1 MNNRIVSAN
10 TSKINFIG
18 KIRIGIKAKS
28 SSGTEYPKAVDYFV
42 PTGNFAQFFT
52 KTFGEKPSKFRIMF
66 TNENALQQKY
76 VLQDKELY
84 GESDGLTVK
93 YKNREKKEWEE
104 KTFSTPDAAA
114 EFMADYQNKLNK
126 KGVKWAKML
135 AMDFVIPEI
144 MDVFGFWRF
153 ETKAE
158 KSMIDSIT
166 NMFDA
171 ACQLY
176 GQINLVPFYLSV
188 EMKDHKTFDENR
200 KFPVVSLTP
209 AINPVAYQ
217 TVMLNS
223 LNPIQD
229 LLQIQYTTQMQL
241 PPASDEGNI
250 FEEESVAV
258 YEMSKCE
265 TLEQLKECWT
275 KYKKFQRSE
284 SFIASKEAKKTELS
298 K

>member
-1 MNNRIVSAN
+1 MNNRIVNANSA
-10 TSKINFIG
+10 KINFIG

-28 SSGTEYPKAVDYFV
+28 ASGSEYPKAVDYFV

-84 GESDGLTVK
+84 GESDGLTVR
-93 YKNREKKEWEE
+93 YKDRAKKEWEE
-104 KTFSTPDAAA
+104 KTFQTPEAAA
-114 EFMADYQNKLNK
+114 EFMTNYQTQLNK
-126 KGVKWAKML
+126 KGVKWVKML
-135 AMDFVIPEI
+135 VMDFVIPEI

-188 EMKDHKTFDENR
+188 EMKDHKTFEENR

-217 TVMLNS
+217 AVMLNS

-229 LLQIQYTTQMQL
+229 LLQIQPAQQTQL
-241 PPASDEGNI
+241 SHASDEEKI

-275 KYKKFQRSE
+275 KHKKFQRSE
-284 SFIASKEAKKTELS
+284 NFINAKESKKAQLS
-298 K
+298 